1 MPSLSGLLPSPSGVN
16 RGESPSTCG
25 HYGGGGG
32 GGGDPKSRTL
42 SPSHHTPYASDHSTA
57 AEDSQQQV
65 SLPFALNYISK
76 LKLKKF
82 RFASS
87 GENLIEEN

>member
-16 RGESPSTCG
+16 RGESPSTSG
-25 HYGGGGG
+25 QYGGGG

-65 SLPFALNYISK
+65 SLPFPMNYMSK
-76 LKLKKF
+76 LGLKSFVLPVQEKT
-82 RFASS
+82 
-87 GENLIEEN
+87 

>member
-1 MPSLSGLLPSPSGVN
+1 MPSLSGLLPSPTGVN
-16 RGESPSTCG
+16 RGESPSTCS
-25 HYGGGGG
+25 HYGGGG

-65 SLPFALNYISK
+65 SLPFELNYI
-76 LKLKKF
+76 LKLGLKSFVLPVQEKT
-82 RFASS
+82 
-87 GENLIEEN
+87 